1 MKSTCY
7 GISTVENMSDEE
19 WLKKLG
25 ILPRRRENSRID
37 WLVHEARPQR
47 LLWGTKWERTK
58 MWTELRNVYILV
70 QFRS

>member
-7 GISTVENMSDEE
+7 GISTVGSMSDGE

-25 ILPRRRENSRID
+25 ILPHRRENSRID
-37 WLVHEARPQR
+37 WLVREARPQR
-47 LLWGTKWERTK
+47 LLWGAKWERIK
-58 MWTELRNVYILV
+58 MWTELRNAYILV